1 MIYGYIRTSTAHQN
15 PERQKENILKA
26 CNDPSIKL
34 EIEVYTGKTQD
45 RPKWKRLY
53 RQLQPGDTVYFDEVS
68 RMSRNAEE
76 GFKEWQELY
85 TRGVD
90 LIFLK
95 EPYCSTTDFREQQER
110 TKSQIKTEKTGDAL
124 TDELF
129 NGLSEILNKYT
140 LGLAKRH
147 IEQAFEHGE
156 KELELLSART
166 KEGIRTAQAKRLAE
180 IEKNGY
186 STRNPPGRKPGSF
199 YITKKQLKTQ
209 DAIERH
215 SIDFGGTLT
224 DREIMNMCGVSRGSY
239 YKYKNELKK
248 DRIMI
253 DRLKKENTTG

>member
-53 RQLQPGDTVYFDEVS
+53 KQLQPGDTVFFDEVS

-76 GFKEWQELY
+76 GFKEWQDLY

-95 EPYCSTTDFREQQER
+95 EPYCSTTDFREQIDN
-110 TKSQIKTEKTGDAL
+110 TKRQIPTFKTGDEL
-124 TDELF
+124 FDETFDELS
-129 NGLSEILNKYT
+129 GILTKFA
-140 LGLAKRH
+140 LGLAKRN
-147 IEQAFEHGE
+147 IEHAFEHGE

-166 KEGIRTAQAKRLAE
+166 KEGIRIAQAKRLAE

-186 STRNPPGRKPGSF
+186 STRNAPGRKPGSF

-209 DAIERH
+209 DAIQRH
-215 SIDFGGTLT
+215 SLDYGGSLT

-239 YKYKNELKK
+239 YKYKKELQK
-248 DRIMI
+248 DQIMLN
-253 DRLKKENTTG
+253 RLKKENTTD